1 MQEIKGNPQV
11 YTTQE
16 GTKNWIHTILYQE
29 TALCLDSFFWLKV
42 EASTINLYN
51 YYPLLVP
58 ECLCQARL
66 FLTDIIEIS
75 SVVSNGFLH
84 WLITSM
90 TFSTSSSSNL
100 LQTEPDSLW
109 HFISSRGC
117 EGAISLH
124 RSTKLALAC
133 AVNIHRFTAP
143 FLRLNPFMPP
153 FGISL
158 FNGLVNWKLREAM
171 GGCALYT
178 NVSLRQHTVSV
189 GVRIW
194 KF

>member
-66 FLTDIIEIS
+66 FLTDIIAIS
-75 SVVSNGFLH
+75 YD
-84 WLITSM
+84 
-90 TFSTSSSSNL
+90 FST
-100 LQTEPDSLW
+100 
-109 HFISSRGC
+109 G
-117 EGAISLH
+117 
-124 RSTKLALAC
+124 
-133 AVNIHRFTAP
+133 
-143 FLRLNPFMPP
+143 
-153 FGISL
+153 GISRL
-158 FNGLVNWKLREAM
+158 KCTIGSDLIYCVKN
-171 GGCALYT
+171 
-178 NVSLRQHTVSV
+178 
-189 GVRIW
+189 RIIFW
-194 KF
+194 DLANPSAGILPV